1 LSHGKIAVLIPAYN
15 AEATIALAIQS
26 ALLAKHVAEVFVVD
40 DCSTDRTI
48 ETALSAGGGDPRLTV
63 VQQKTNMGPSAAR
76 NRALLETKSPL
87 ISILD
92 ADDYLMPKR
101 FENILLDEE
110 WDLCADNIVFVSNIS
125 EIEECS
131 FLNSAFEAKAVYL
144 SLEHFVY
151 ANISSRDQQ
160 NRELGFLK
168 PVMKRS
174 FLEKYNLT
182 YPVDCRL
189 GEDFILYAKALAHGA
204 RFKVWNSCGYAALV
218 RNNSLSN
225 RHTTQDL
232 MSLHEKC
239 VELLVQSPLTTLER
253 KSLSS
258 HAKSVLHKIHHRQVL
273 DVRRRKGIIA
283 GTLFACRHPLT
294 IIDLLRDR
302 LAPVPT
308 HIQTPHMLFSFEEW
322 AKFGD

>member
-1 LSHGKIAVLIPAYN
+1 MSHGKIAVLIPAYN
-15 AEATIALAIQS
+15 AEATIALAILS

-131 FLNSAFEAKAVYL
+131 FLNSAFEAKAV
-144 SLEHFVY
+144 
-151 ANISSRDQQ
+151 
-160 NRELGFLK
+160 
-168 PVMKRS
+168 
-174 FLEKYNLT
+174 
-182 YPVDCRL
+182 
-189 GEDFILYAKALAHGA
+189 
-204 RFKVWNSCGYAALV
+204 
-218 RNNSLSN
+218 
-225 RHTTQDL
+225 
-232 MSLHEKC
+232 
-239 VELLVQSPLTTLER
+239 
-253 KSLSS
+253 
-258 HAKSVLHKIHHRQVL
+258 
-273 DVRRRKGIIA
+273 
-283 GTLFACRHPLT
+283 
-294 IIDLLRDR
+294 
-302 LAPVPT
+302 
-308 HIQTPHMLFSFEEW
+308 
-322 AKFGD
+322 